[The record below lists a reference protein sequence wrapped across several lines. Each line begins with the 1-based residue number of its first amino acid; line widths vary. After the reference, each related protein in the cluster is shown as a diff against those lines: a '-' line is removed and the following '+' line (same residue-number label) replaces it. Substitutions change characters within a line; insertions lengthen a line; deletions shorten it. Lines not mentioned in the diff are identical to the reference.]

1 MIAGPLMVCLESPS
15 RPLKIVALT
24 FSEAAENLTNR
35 FVFLIFKCTRSS
47 ETIVSEERVHL
58 KIKNTK
64 RLVKFS
70 AASEKV
76 KATIFKG
83 REGLSRQTIRGP
95 AIIEEYDST
104 IVVPPGWTAK
114 VDSLGNLL
122 ITRIGAAA

>member
-1 MIAGPLMVCLESPS
+1 M
-15 RPLKIVALT
+15 
-24 FSEAAENLTNR
+24 
-35 FVFLIFKCTRSS
+35 
-47 ETIVSEERVHL
+47 HL